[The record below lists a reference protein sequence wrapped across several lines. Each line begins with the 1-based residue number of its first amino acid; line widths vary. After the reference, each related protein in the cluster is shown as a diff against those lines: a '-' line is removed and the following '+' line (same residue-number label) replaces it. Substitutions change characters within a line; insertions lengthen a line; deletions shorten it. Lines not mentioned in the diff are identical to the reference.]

1 MSTDPRTELT
11 RLLDALEAHLSAVI
25 ERNGEHD
32 PAIDEAYV
40 EIANAFEAYE
50 DALFEAYEEVT
61 PLSVYGDD
69 EEDDLEEILD
79 DEDDIDDD
87 DIEYEDYY
95 TSPYVPTPDRH
106 PHAG

>member
-40 EIANAFEAYE
+40 ESANAFEAYE

-87 DIEYEDYY
+87 DIEYED
-95 TSPYVPTPDRH
+95 
-106 PHAG
+106 

>member
-40 EIANAFEAYE
+40 EIAYE

-87 DIEYEDYY
+87 DIEYED
-95 TSPYVPTPDRH
+95 
-106 PHAG
+106 

>member
-32 PAIDEAYV
+32 P
-40 EIANAFEAYE
+40 
-50 DALFEAYEEVT
+50 ALFEAYEEVT

-87 DIEYEDYY
+87 DDIEYED
-95 TSPYVPTPDRH
+95 
-106 PHAG
+106 